1 MNPKLTEILK
11 KAKAVEQR
19 ASQMGNKT
27 NNGTQTM
34 TPTMSETMNSQQTVT
49 PTLTET
55 MGLPTSNHQPKIDV
69 NSDTYRKRVTESNL
83 PPEIRKAMLDN
94 PIQQA
99 DSPGTFSM
107 DEESIREINPS
118 YGKDT
123 ITEAPIPSTPTK
135 ISDVT
140 VNNSSIRKMIAEEIA
155 KALPGIVEK
164 YFDKKMIQENI
175 RTLKSLKIKP
185 IKK

>member
-11 KAKAVEQR
+11 KAKAVDQR
-19 ASQMGNKT
+19 ANQMGNQK
-27 NNGTQTM
+27 NSGTQTM
-34 TPTMSETMNSQQTVT
+34 TSTMSETMSPQQTVT

-55 MGLPTSNHQPKIDV
+55 MGLPTSNPQPKIDV
-69 NSDTYRKRVTESNL
+69 NSDAYRKRVTESNL

-135 ISDVT
+135 SGVT
-140 VNNSSIRKMIAEEIA
+140 VDSSKIRKMIAEEIA

-185 IKK
+185 VKK